1 VSDDADDLREQV
13 DSLRREMAAVR
24 GFAHRAGDVRREED
38 PSGYRAHQWE
48 EAAQRAVRRRYR
60 SLAYR
65 AKRAGIIFCVYI
77 VAGSFVSIDPGKWFH
92 PQVCGAEKSAT
103 VAAEPAAVKVA
114 KDQGRLLRRLAGKP
128 PSPEATDRFARHAAD
143 VVVVTT
149 LAFLA
154 SARDEQEPAKVTA
167 YNTAHAR
174 RVAAQDA
181 AWKAGCT
188 PPCPPNQPGQI
199 APGVR
204 SVSATTGPA
213 LAADQAATAAT
224 IVRVGRSMGVP
235 DRGLIVAVAAARQE
249 SGLRNLN
256 HGDRDSLGVFQQRAS
271 WGTVAQRMNPE
282 WAAAAFYRALQR
294 VPRWQA
300 MTVAQAAQAVQVSA
314 YPAAYARWEAL
325 AVAVVG
331 GQPAADCTSSA
342 PSTYKTGAGVAW
354 GPEGGPAYANGRI
367 PFTALTHPAQAPTAW
382 FRPDAAAAFD
392 RLSAAYATRFGH
404 PLRVTDSYRDYAHQ
418 VSTKAAKPGL
428 AAVPGT
434 SNHGW
439 GLAADVQVGGYG
451 SADYQWLLHN
461 APAYGWSNPG
471 WAQAGGSKHEPWHYE
486 YNPTG
491 AAA

>member
-65 AKRAGIIFCVYI
+65 LKRAGIIFCVYI
-77 VAGSFVSIDPGKWFH
+77 VAGAFVSIDPGRWFH
-92 PQVCGAEKSAT
+92 PKVCGTEKSAT

-128 PSPEATDRFARHAAD
+128 PTPEATDRFARHAAD

-154 SARDEQEPAKVTA
+154 SARDEKEPAKVTA

-199 APGVR
+199 APGTMTV
-204 SVSATTGPA
+204 VAGGPEATA
-213 LAADQAATAAT
+213 RAAAVAAGFAGRHLDEAMAVARLESQFSATAANPSSSARGVWQ
-224 IVRVGRSMGVP
+224 IMLSAHSGDPDIGRWADPYASARMAWRIS
-235 DRGLIVAVAAARQE
+235 RGGADWSPWSVWPAAQR
-249 SGLRNLN
+249 
-256 HGDRDSLGVFQQRAS
+256 SLG
-271 WGTVAQRMNPE
+271 GTTAQPVAG
-282 WAAAAFYRALQR
+282 AA
-294 VPRWQA
+294 
-300 MTVAQAAQAVQVSA
+300 
-314 YPAAYARWEAL
+314 
-325 AVAVVG
+325 
-331 GQPAADCTSSA
+331 CSA
-342 PSTYKTGAGVAW
+342 PQSSTYKTGAGVTW
-354 GPEGGPAYANGRI
+354 GGYRNGQV
-367 PFTALTHPAQAPTAW
+367 PLSALAHPAQAPTAW
-382 FRPDAAAAFD
+382 FRPDAAAGFD
-392 RLSAAYATRFGH
+392 RLSAAYAARFGH
-404 PLRVTDSYRDYAHQ
+404 PLRVTDSYRDLAGQ
-418 VSTKAAKPGL
+418 VSVAGRKPGL
-428 AAVPGT
+428 AAKPGT

-439 GLAADVQVGGYG
+439 GLAADVVVGGYG

-486 YNPTG
+486 FNPAG